1 MALVSGVGCNS
12 SSKSADLALP
22 HDFATPHDLASN
34 DLQPDLLPQSGQCN
48 GVPNTASAIV
58 ETKNNAGTP
67 TGTGGAI
74 VDGTY
79 VMTNSVVYNGQTPST
94 SMFRRTLMKTGA
106 TMQEVIR
113 IDTGLDFSTTSTYTT
128 TSTNLT
134 RTITCPTTDA
144 GIGGGV
150 FSFTADANGFTLY
163 DLAAKKSYVYTKL

>member
-1 MALVSGVGCNS
+1 MASVSLAGCPNS
-12 SSKSADLALP
+12 SSSADLARP
-22 HDFATPHDLASN
+22 PDFAVPHDLMST
-34 DLQPDLLPQSGQCN
+34 DLQPDLSPVAGQCN
-48 GVPNTASAIV
+48 GVPNTATAIV

-79 VMTNSVVYNGQTPST
+79 VMTNSVVYNGQTPSA
-94 SMFRRTLMKTGA
+94 MQIKRTLLKSGA
-106 TMQEVIR
+106 SMQEVIR
-113 IDTGLDFSTTSTYTT
+113 FGTGADFSTTSTYTT

-134 RTITCPTTDA
+134 RTISCPSTDA

-163 DLAAKKSYVYTKL
+163 DMVANKSYVYTKL